1 MKLVKL
7 SLVAALAAG
16 AFSAANATPVE
27 EAIKDID
34 VSGVL
39 RYRYDTGRFGNR
51 GYGFEDQRSSINDRQ
66 NHNYRAQLNFSG
78 AIADNFKAFVQFD
91 YSAKDGGYGP
101 DSVSNTSNTLNVRQL
116 YLTYTNEDVATSVIA
131 GKQQLNTIWTDNGI
145 DGLVGTGIK
154 VVNNSIDGLTLAA
167 FAVDSFN
174 TDTEGDTLAGSKIFN
189 GYVEKNSKNFPE
201 GTKLNINPYA
211 GNLYGAAAIGSYDI
225 AGGQFNPQLWLS
237 YLNDTGFFYALDVAY
252 NTTIFDGVNWNI
264 EGAYLG
270 NSLDS
275 KMKSKNTAIVT
286 EYDGNGKSD
295 VITGDEMMANGNLF
309 ALKGTVAVNGWD
321 ASLGGI
327 YYGKKDKL
335 TINTLEDQGNIGGLL
350 AGEEIFYT
358 DGSNLNGDIGRNIF
372 GYVTAGYTF
381 NEIVRVGADFVY
393 GGTKTDPEAES
404 TGGKKFEAVAR
415 VDYKYSPKLNFSAF
429 YSYVNVDNNHKN
441 EYDGRDGRKNTVRL
455 QALYKF

>member
-16 AFSAANATPVE
+16 AFSAANATPLE

-39 RYRYDTGRFGNR
+39 RYRYDTGNFDKN
-51 GYGFEDQRSSINDRQ
+51 FVNNSNLNNSKQD
-66 NHNYRAQLNFSG
+66 HKYRAQVNFSA

-91 YSAKDGGYGP
+91 YNAADGGYGANGIKN
-101 DSVSNTSNTLNVRQL
+101 DQKGLFVRQL

-131 GKQQLNTIWTDNGI
+131 GKQQLNTIWTDNGV

-167 FAVDSFN
+167 FAVDSFMAA
-174 TDTEGDTLAGSKIFN
+174 EQGSDLVGAN
-189 GYVEKNSKNFPE
+189 GSTFKVDS
-201 GTKLNINPYA
+201 I
-211 GNLYGAAAIGSYDI
+211 GNLYGAAAVGSYDL
-225 AGGQFNPQLWLS
+225 AGGQFNPQLWLA
-237 YLNDTGFFYALDVAY
+237 YWDQVAFFYALDASY
-252 NTTIFDGVNWNI
+252 STTIFDGINWTL

-275 KMKSKNTAIVT
+275 ELDKT
-286 EYDGNGKSD
+286 Y
-295 VITGDEMMANGNLF
+295 ANGNLF
-309 ALKGTVAVNGWD
+309 ALKGSIEVNGWD
-321 ASLGGI
+321 ASLGGL
-327 YYGKKDKL
+327 YYGDKEKAS
-335 TINTLEDQGNIGGLL
+335 TVVIEDQGNIGSLL

-358 DGSNLNGDIGRNIF
+358 TGSRLNGDTGRNIF
-372 GYVTAGYTF
+372 GYVTGGYTF
-381 NEIVRVGADFVY
+381 NETVRVGADFVY
-393 GGTKTDPEAES
+393 GGTKTEAANHLG
-404 TGGKKFEAVAR
+404 GGKKLEAVAR

-429 YSYVNVDNNHKN
+429 YSYVNLDQGVNTN
-441 EYDGRDGRKNTVRL
+441 ESADHSTVRL